1 MPTEGVERSKCLF
14 VLPEAEVPCGVEA
27 FTREL
32 VNSLQLV
39 DNTHQYAILPIS
51 GSWWELGAVARAVG
65 RADAVVFSFPL
76 IAWKRVVAL
85 PLCLLLIAFGARRTV
100 IIFFHEWT
108 AMNTLRRIV
117 LFPFVVF
124 GDAIVMLSPFVRDGF
139 ANDPCVGWARGR
151 CRLALHAPPIA
162 PPPDRHISGS
172 TRLIAS
178 RKQKGDVL
186 IGYFG
191 ALYKAKEPVRLL
203 EVCDYLRARDV
214 PVTLVF
220 IGGFPKS
227 IDLFEDE
234 FRDRI
239 QQQDLQEHVIVTGH
253 VVRDEE
259 LFALLEG
266 IDVFLY
272 LFAEGLTT
280 RRSSVLTSVES
291 GRPVVVYAPSTPNE
305 LAHHP
310 GYASLVDSGAVVL
323 LPRAAG
329 TAEVAE
335 RVLELAGRKTTRNTT
350 IDFREWWNASARSVA
365 DIVFPAVRTTVHLEG
380 LQARSQKGN
389 SPSRI

>member
-1 MPTEGVERSKCLF
+1 MPAEAAAERSKCLF

-39 DNTHQYAILPIS
+39 DTTHQYAILPIS
-51 GSWWELGAVARAVG
+51 GSWRELGATVRAIC
-65 RADAVVFSFPL
+65 RANAVVFSFPL
-76 IAWKRVVAL
+76 IAWKRVIAL
-85 PLCLLLIAFGARRTV
+85 PLFLLFIAFGARRTV
-100 IIFFHEWT
+100 IIFLHEWR

-117 LFPFVVF
+117 LFPFIVF
-124 GDAIVMLSPFVRDGF
+124 GDVIVMLSPFVRDGF
-139 ANDPCVGWARGR
+139 ANDPCVGWARCR

-162 PPPDRHISGS
+162 PPLNRHISS
-172 TRLIAS
+172 SAQLIAS
-178 RKQKGDVL
+178 RREKGDVL

-191 ALYKAKEPVRLL
+191 AIYKSKEPVRLL
-203 EVCDYLRARDV
+203 EVCEYLRAQGV

-220 IGGFPKS
+220 IGGFQKS
-227 IDLFEDE
+227 LDLFEDG

-239 QQQDLQEHVIVTGH
+239 QKRKLQEHVIVTGH
-253 VVRDEE
+253 IVRDEE
-259 LFALLEG
+259 LFALLER

-272 LFAEGLTT
+272 LFTEGLTA

-310 GYASLVDSGAVVL
+310 GYGSLVNSGAIVL

-335 RVLELAGRKTTRNTT
+335 RVLELAARKTTRTTT
-350 IDFREWWNASARSVA
+350 IDFRGWWNASAHSVA
-365 DIVFPAVRTTVHLEG
+365 DIVFPCVTSDSSHGLPASTVKVR
-380 LQARSQKGN
+380 
-389 SPSRI
+389 

>member
-1 MPTEGVERSKCLF
+1 MPAEAAVRSKCLF

-32 VNSLQLV
+32 VHSLQLV
-39 DNTHQYAILPIS
+39 DTTHQYAILPIS
-51 GSWWELGAVARAVG
+51 GSWRELGAVARAIV

-108 AMNTLRRIV
+108 AMNILRRIV

-124 GDAIVMLSPFVRDGF
+124 GDVIVMLSPFVRDGF
-139 ANDPCVGWARGR
+139 ANDPCVGWAGCR
-151 CRLALHAPPIA
+151 CRLAMHAPPIA
-162 PPPDRHISGS
+162 PPLGRHITGR

-178 RKQKGDVL
+178 RKEKGDIL

-191 ALYKAKEPVRLL
+191 ALYKSKEPVRLF
-203 EVCDYLRARDV
+203 EVCEYLRAQGV
-214 PVTLVF
+214 SVTLVF
-220 IGGFPKS
+220 IGGFPS
-227 IDLFEDE
+227 SLDLFEDE

-239 QQQDLQEHVIVTGH
+239 RKRNLQEHVIVTGH
-253 VVRDEE
+253 IVRAEE
-259 LFALLEG
+259 LFALLER

-272 LFAEGLTT
+272 LFAEGLTA

-291 GRPVVVYAPSTPNE
+291 GRPVVVSAPSTPNE

-310 GYASLVDSGAVVL
+310 GYGALINSGAVVL

-335 RVLELAGRKTTRNTT
+335 RVLELAAMKTTRNRT

-365 DIVFPAVRTTVHLEG
+365 DIVFPARRTTVRIDG
-380 LQARSQKGN
+380 LQARS
-389 SPSRI
+389 RRA